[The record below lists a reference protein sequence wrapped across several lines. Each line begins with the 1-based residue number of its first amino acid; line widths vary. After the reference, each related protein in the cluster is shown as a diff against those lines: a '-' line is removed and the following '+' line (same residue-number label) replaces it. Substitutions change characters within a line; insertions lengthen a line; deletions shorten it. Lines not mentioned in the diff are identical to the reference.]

1 MKPMSTQSPLML
13 VLEAAEKARDAA
25 VADLEGA
32 RRAYE
37 AARQQSQ
44 SLTDWRREYQT
55 KWQAQFRHAGG
66 MEIMRCYQDFMQRLA
81 DAVSDQD
88 KRVEQARVYM
98 AHCREQLIE
107 RERKVAAVAQLMD
120 RRQAEMQLAENRRD
134 QKATDEIAARTGRS
148 TQGFGPGSSPMA
160 SGSY

>member
-1 MKPMSTQSPLML
+1 MSTQSPLLL

-25 VADLEGA
+25 FADMQGA
-32 RRAYE
+32 RKAYE
-37 AARQQSQ
+37 TARQQSQ
-44 SLTDWRREYQT
+44 SLSDWRREYQT
-55 KWQAQFRHAGG
+55 KWQTQFRQTGG
-66 MEIMRCYQDFMQRLA
+66 MEIMRCYQDFMQRLG

-98 AHCREQLIE
+98 ERCREQLIE

-120 RRQAEMQLAENRRD
+120 RRQAELTLAQNRRD
-134 QKATDEIAARTGRS
+134 QKATDEMAARAGR
-148 TQGFGPGSSPMA
+148 TAQGFGPGSSPMA